1 MSKALFITHADAG
14 VGGGHLSRSFA
25 LSEGLATFGVASSW
39 ILNEESAEQ
48 AASFGLEDVLF
59 LPDPFTSD
67 IPIDRDARFAVVDSY
82 ASRGSF
88 YAAVARRLPLV
99 AIDDLGSLSAR
110 GGERFCR
117 ILIDYGLTASRKGD
131 VVDAKGAQDAKNT
144 KESVSYLI
152 GPHYTLLRSEFWDAT
167 AHEGT
172 YALFVPGAADTAHAS
187 EGIVDLWCMDWPPL
201 KIVLGSLVS
210 EERTRN
216 LQAALHLRERGN
228 ISVELAPKHF
238 VSLMANAG
246 LVLCTASVVG
256 CEALALE
263 KRTALFRVAG
273 NQDETG
279 AFVAAKKAAFDMGK
293 WEDVSRDTLFE
304 ALRFRPDER
313 ALKGLVNRRGSIAC
327 AGEILRLLDE

>member
-1 MSKALFITHADAG
+1 MTIELHSHQRLDPF
-14 VGGGHLSRSFA
+14 GGH
-25 LSEGLATFGVASSW
+25 
-39 ILNEESAEQ
+39 
-48 AASFGLEDVLF
+48 
-59 LPDPFTSD
+59 P
-67 IPIDRDARFAVVDSY
+67 
-82 ASRGSF
+82 
-88 YAAVARRLPLV
+88 
-99 AIDDLGSLSAR
+99 
-110 GGERFCR
+110 CR

-246 LVLCTASVVG
+246 LVLCTASVVS

-279 AFVAAKKAAFDMGK
+279 AFVEIG
-293 WEDVSRDTLFE
+293 
-304 ALRFRPDER
+304 R
-313 ALKGLVNRRGSIAC
+313 AHV
-327 AGEILRLLDE
+327 